1 MAWPCCMAMW
11 FVYMDQNGLGFYDV
25 ILTYNKW
32 GDGWQGKSADELA
45 NLVNTGQCI

>member
-1 MAWPCCMAMW
+1 MAMW
-11 FVYMDQNGLGFYDV
+11 FVWMDENGLGFYDV

-32 GDGWQGKSADELA
+32 TDGWKGKSAAELA